1 METNIIKGE
10 EFKKSMNKFKCIG
23 KDLKKQ
29 GFTVLE
35 HFPAITDQHMEAI
48 YDYLTKRLKDAQI
61 LYYKVTC
68 IKNIFEENNDY
79 MYLKLGSY

>member
-1 METNIIKGE
+1 
-10 EFKKSMNKFKCIG
+10 MNKFKCIG

-35 HFPAITDQHMEAI
+35 HFPAITDQRMEAI
-48 YDYLTKRLKDAQI
+48 YYYLTKRLKDAQI